1 MPGKLACMRRREFL
15 LTGGAIAGSAMAG
28 TALVGVALPRA
39 VASDA
44 GTDAAA
50 DWPVAAWLSI
60 AADGTAH
67 IAVHKSEMGQG
78 VLTALPMIIA
88 EELELPFE
96 RVVVELA
103 PGAVRFRDA
112 RGNQS
117 TGYSSSV
124 SSTFLPF
131 SKLGAAA
138 REALRRAAAQKWQ
151 VPLERVTA
159 VQGVL
164 TNLDRPAERGHYGE
178 FARRA
183 RDLPIDADPPL
194 KAAHE
199 RRLLGRMPQ
208 RRDTPSKVD
217 GSAIFAIDVR
227 LPGMQIAVFE
237 RCPHFGGHLLRC
249 DASAAQQVRGVT
261 AVHETPYGVAVV
273 ARDFWTAMRARAV
286 LVCEWDAGPNGA
298 ATSATQQQRL
308 QAALDAPGVPAR
320 VVGDVAAVRARGGAA
335 GRWLE
340 ADYDTPFLAHAALE
354 PLATTAWVRADR
366 CDLWV
371 GTQAPS
377 RAQDQAAKLTG
388 LPLDAVHVHTQLI
401 GGAFGRRGEW
411 DYVLEAVDLARR
423 VDAPV
428 KVMWSRADDFKHDFY
443 RPAVAN
449 RLAAC
454 VDADGRLIAWAHRLA
469 GPSVARRRSPELLA
483 RGHDFLLTQGAD
495 DMPYAIQN
503 LHVDYHE
510 VDLGVPVGFWRSV
523 GHSHTGVAVECFLD
537 EVARAARRDPLEFR
551 ISMLGDDPRMRLVL
565 EKAAS
570 AAGWGRRLPRGRGL
584 GIACMESYGTRVAQ
598 VVEVE
603 VRGRKLRVHRV
614 VCVVDC
620 GTVVHPGIVTQ
631 QMQGAIVFGLSA
643 ALYGGVNIE
652 ANAVRNANYDTQ
664 PVLRLADTP
673 TIEVHIVPSDAA
685 PGGCGEPATPVIAPA
700 LVNAIRAATGR
711 ALRQLPLREIFDV

>member
-1 MPGKLACMRRREFL
+1 
-15 LTGGAIAGSAMAG
+15 MAG
-28 TALVGVALPRA
+28 GALVGIALPQA
-39 VASDA
+39 QAGAAGASVAQ
-44 GTDAAA
+44 
-50 DWPVAAWLSI
+50 DWPVAAWLTIS
-60 AADGTAH
+60 ADGSAR

-103 PGAVRFRDA
+103 PAALRFRDA

-138 REALRRAAAQKWQ
+138 REALRRAAAQTWN
-151 VPLERVTA
+151 VPLERVAA

-164 TNLDRPAERGHYGE
+164 TNLDRPVERGHYGE
-178 FARRA
+178 FASRA
-183 RDLPIDADPPL
+183 RELPVDADPPL
-194 KAAHE
+194 KAAAA
-199 RRLLGRMPQ
+199 RRLLGRTPQ
-208 RRDTPSKVD
+208 RRDTPAKVD
-217 GSAIFAIDVR
+217 GSARFAIDVQV
-227 LPGMQIAVFE
+227 PGMQIAVFE
-237 RCPHFGGHLLRC
+237 RCPHFGGRLSRC
-249 DASAAQQVRGVT
+249 DARAALQVRGVT

-273 ARDFWTAMRARAV
+273 ARDFWTAMRARAA
-286 LVCEWDAGPNGA
+286 LICEWETGPHGA
-298 ATSATQQQRL
+298 ATSATQLQRL
-308 QAALDAPGVPAR
+308 HAALDAPGAPAH
-320 VVGDVAAVRARGGAA
+320 VLGDVAAVRARGRAA
-335 GRWLE
+335 GRWIE

-354 PLATTAWVRADR
+354 PLATTAWVRPDR

-377 RAQDQAAKLTG
+377 RAQDQAAQLTG
-388 LPLDAVHVHTQLI
+388 LPVESVHVHTQLI

-423 VDAPV
+423 VDGPV
-428 KVMWSRADDFKHDFY
+428 KVMWSRADDFRHDFY

-454 VDADGRLIAWAHRLA
+454 IAADGRLIAWAHRLA

-495 DMPYAIQN
+495 DLRYAIPN

-523 GHSHTGVAVECFLD
+523 GHSHTGFAVECFLD

-551 ISMLGDDPRMRLVL
+551 LAMLDDDPRMRVVL

-598 VVEVE
+598 VAEVE
-603 VRGRKLRVHRV
+603 VRGKKLRVHRV

-631 QMQGAIVFGLSA
+631 QMQGATVFGLSA
-643 ALYGGVNIE
+643 ALYGGVHFE
-652 ANAVRNANYDTQ
+652 ANAVRDANYDDQ
-664 PVLRLADTP
+664 PVLRLADAP
-673 TIEVHIVPSDAA
+673 VIEVHIVPSEAA

-700 LVNAIRAATGR
+700 VVNAIRAATGR
-711 ALRQLPLREIFDV
+711 TLRRLPLREIFEV

>member
-1 MPGKLACMRRREFL
+1 MNMPKEPYDGYCGTSYAAKMLGISVGTVQGLVEKNDLKAWKTQGGHRRISLQSIQDYQRRHNLA
-15 LTGGAIAGSAMAG
+15 
-28 TALVGVALPRA
+28 P
-39 VASDA
+39 AS
-44 GTDAAA
+44 
-50 DWPVAAWLSI
+50 
-60 AADGTAH
+60 
-67 IAVHKSEMGQG
+67 MMQG
-78 VLTALPMIIA
+78 EDRLRVL
-88 EELELPFE
+88 
-96 RVVVELA
+96 VVE
-103 PGAVRFRDA
+103 DDE
-112 RGNQS
+112 N
-117 TGYSSSV
+117 T
-124 SSTFLPF
+124 
-131 SKLGAAA
+131 
-138 REALRRAAAQKWQ
+138 
-151 VPLERVTA
+151 
-159 VQGVL
+159 
-164 TNLDRPAERGHYGE
+164 
-178 FARRA
+178 
-183 RDLPIDADPPL
+183 
-194 KAAHE
+194 
-199 RRLLGRMPQ
+199 RLM
-208 RRDTPSKVD
+208 
-217 GSAIFAIDVR
+217 
-227 LPGMQIAVFE
+227 
-237 RCPHFGGHLLRC
+237 
-249 DASAAQQVRGVT
+249 
-261 AVHETPYGVAVV
+261 
-273 ARDFWTAMRARAV
+273 
-286 LVCEWDAGPNGA
+286 
-298 ATSATQQQRL
+298 L
-308 QAALDAPGVPAR
+308 QAN
-320 VVGDVAAVRARGGAA
+320 
-335 GRWLE
+335 
-340 ADYDTPFLAHAALE
+340 F
-354 PLATTAWVRADR
+354 
-366 CDLWV
+366 
-371 GTQAPS
+371 
-377 RAQDQAAKLTG
+377 DQWG

-551 ISMLGDDPRMRLVL
+551 LSMLGDDPRMRLVL